1 MLQNEET
8 ITCTHLVSVVQCGLY
23 FSDRDKPKHL
33 DFRECLR
40 SDFPIERRRPEK
52 ARRGKVEGFRPRR
65 AYFQPDDSAFVWQE
79 GGAVYLQ
86 SEAPFN
92 KDKFLQ
98 ALDAVIRAC
107 KETRPLDAE
116 PLQLAMTVTNRF
128 EFMPYEVDQFELHR
142 YFTIAPQPSPEIR
155 RLAVFLFQGE
165 LNLRYGDWGGDGVDM
180 QLKFPAYG
188 PGGSNGIADLTI
200 ESQNPFVDEL
210 ETTIQK
216 AAKELDKVE
225 ELTFD
230 ATTQEM
236 HQLLNWK

>member
-1 MLQNEET
+1 MLQNEDT
-8 ITCTHLVSVVQCGLY
+8 ITCTHTISVVKCGLY
-23 FSDRDKPKHL
+23 FSDRDKPKHQ
-33 DFRECLR
+33 DFRERLR
-40 SDFPIERRRPEK
+40 SEFPIERRRPEK

-65 AYFQPDDSAFVWQE
+65 AYFQEDELTFVWQE

-107 KETRPLDAE
+107 KGTRPLDAE

-128 EFMPYEVDQFELHR
+128 EFMPYEVDRFELHQ

-155 RLAVFLFQGE
+155 RLSVFLFQGE
-165 LNLRYGDWGGDGVDM
+165 LNLRYGDWGGDAVDM

-188 PGGSNGIADLTI
+188 PGGSNGIADLNI

-230 ATTQEM
+230 ATTQEL
-236 HQLLNWK
+236 HQLLNWN